1 MQPMLIG
8 NPGYPV
14 KVDELRGISQ
24 MAGIQDKEEIDRC
37 PDIQAV
43 GNKL

>member
-1 MQPMLIG
+1 MLVCDL
-8 NPGYPV
+8 GYPV
-14 KVDELRGISQ
+14 EVDELRGISQ

-43 GNKL
+43 GNKQ